1 MSGVYE
7 GGLKIWECSLD
18 LVDYIF
24 ANKSLVQGKRVFEL
38 GCGQALPA
46 IASYKCG
53 ALSVTVQDFN
63 KEVIEKCTRP
73 VFDLNE
79 SPGATFM
86 FGSWENLADD
96 SQLKEI
102 FDVVIMSETLYNIEY
117 YPSLFNLIDQCL
129 APNGVVIVGTKTFYY
144 GLGGGQ
150 FELEEYL
157 KKRYAFKQLGL
168 MPEVL
173 LKINDLKSI
182 ERVILKLSWSQ
193 QISLMQIDED
203 NDFQL

>member
-1 MSGVYE
+1 M
-7 GGLKIWECSLD
+7 
-18 LVDYIF
+18 
-24 ANKSLVQGKRVFEL
+24 
-38 GCGQALPA
+38 
-46 IASYKCG
+46 
-53 ALSVTVQDFN
+53 
-63 KEVIEKCTRP
+63 
-73 VFDLNE
+73 
-79 SPGATFM
+79 
-86 FGSWENLADD
+86 
-96 SQLKEI
+96 

-129 APNGVVIVGTKTFYY
+129 TPNGVVIVGTKTFYY